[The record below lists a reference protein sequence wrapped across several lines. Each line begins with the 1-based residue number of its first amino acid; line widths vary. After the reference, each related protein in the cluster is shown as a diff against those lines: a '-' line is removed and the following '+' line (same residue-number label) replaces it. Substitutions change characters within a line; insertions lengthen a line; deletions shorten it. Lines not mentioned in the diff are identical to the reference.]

1 METQLGR
8 IVNDIENISSITA
21 TPGNGCTRFSYS
33 NEDLKA
39 REYLMEKMRDIGLA
53 IKVDAVGN
61 IRAKLFDENNKD
73 NSSIMI
79 GSHIDTVLNGG
90 KFDGLTGVV
99 TALEVIRVIKEN
111 NIKCEKPIE
120 LVIFAEEEGSNFDV
134 TLLGSKALTANY
146 TVEDLKR
153 ISNDKGNSAYEVMKK
168 FGLDID
174 NLPNETLKDEEIEAM
189 IELHVEQGGV
199 LDKEDI
205 PVGIVEAI
213 AGMKTLRVSV
223 KGVSNHA
230 GSTPMNLRLDPM
242 VASAELITSIKDAAI
257 MKSFPTTV
265 ATVGKINI
273 TPNRTNVIPKEVEFF
288 VDIRDVKEEG
298 IECIENELKK
308 KSIDVIEKYGVAI
321 HIEEIGMSDVVHL
334 SRRVTRVIEES
345 AIVKGIKYMKINSG
359 AVHDSAMLSEVT
371 DVGMIFVPSIGGYS
385 HCPEELTKYEDIKL
399 GCDLLLEAVI
409 NLSNRPISA
418 TNNK

>member
-345 AIVKGIKYMKINSG
+345 AIV
-359 AVHDSAMLSEVT
+359 
-371 DVGMIFVPSIGGYS
+371 
-385 HCPEELTKYEDIKL
+385 C
-399 GCDLLLEAVI
+399 
-409 NLSNRPISA
+409 
-418 TNNK
+418 

>member
-1 METQLGR
+1 VETQLGR